1 MAKRASKT
9 GARRPAPPAA
19 ADVETVLPASPP
31 ASAPVADDRRASWI
45 ARAVIAATALAVF
58 GPSVDNA
65 LMTNWDDERFLSD
78 PDVVAP
84 SLAGLV
90 RFFTEVRFEA
100 YHPLHLLSYWLDV
113 PFVGNEGPTAALVIH
128 SVNLALWVGVLLVG
142 FEVFR
147 RMGLSV
153 VAAAVGVLA
162 FGIHPLAVEVV
173 CWATCRKDILAIG
186 LALGATWFHLRTPTF
201 GSPWRDRD
209 GWISRALFLCA
220 ALAKTSVLPLPLA
233 LLAIDLWL
241 RRRSL
246 RDAVLWQLPTLLTAL
261 GLGAVV
267 IAVWIDNDM
276 IRSRGTDAAPYSP
289 DLVPA
294 TVFHLLQSAVW
305 PVRLSAIYPLHRH
318 DPTPIVSSL
327 AAVVLVLSGLSF
339 AFRFRDRPGFARLG
353 IGLSWFVAFALPVL
367 NIVPMYFQWQD
378 RYCVAPLVGLA
389 FLVGS
394 LLDEL
399 RTSQA
404 RETTVRLVVTSA
416 VLLVPLAWRATQQSD
431 VWRDADHLWGN
442 AVRMQPRAY
451 FAWSKLG
458 ETRRNRG
465 DYDGSIRALA
475 EAIEIAPE
483 LRLAHAGF
491 VYSLGLRD
499 EGRERLPHGQALTLA
514 NRFLVVSDDA
524 AQLREL
530 ASEMTRLGYRDAAL
544 YVLGRSLDL
553 DPVSDERL
561 ERAVSVNLT
570 NDELWL
576 ARFYLSRMGRRPM
589 LRDVTAF
596 WEAER
601 QRLGLISEEEIEA
614 REERIRRREGG
625 EPMPGDPTVIDLTG
639 GSGAP

>member
-1 MAKRASKT
+1 MAEAQRDVSAPRPPERASE
-9 GARRPAPPAA
+9 PS
-19 ADVETVLPASPP
+19 AD
-31 ASAPVADDRRASWI
+31 RASLVARLAI
-45 ARAVIAATALAVF
+45 ALTAIAAFASGL
-58 GPSVDNA
+58 DNA
-65 LMTNWDDERFLSD
+65 LMTNWDDERFLRD
-78 PDVVAP
+78 PDVVSP

-90 RFFTEVRFEA
+90 GFFTEVRYEA
-100 YHPLHLLSYWLDV
+100 YHPLHLLSYWIDV

-128 SVNLALWVGVLLVG
+128 AVNLALWVGVLLVG

-147 RMGLSV
+147 RLGLSV

-173 CWATCRKDILAIG
+173 TWATCRKDIVAIG
-186 LALGATWFHLRTPTF
+186 LALGATYFHLRAPLD

-209 GWISRALFLCA
+209 AWIGRALFVCA

-241 RRRSL
+241 GRRSL
-246 RDAVLWQLPTLLTAL
+246 RAAILWQLPTLLTAL

-276 IRSRGTDAAPYSP
+276 IRSSGTDDAPYSP

-294 TVFHLLQSAVW
+294 TLFHLLQSAVW

-318 DPTPIVSSL
+318 DPTPIASSI
-327 AAVVLVLSGLSF
+327 AAVVLVLLGLAF
-339 AFRFRDRPGFARLG
+339 AYRERARPGFARLG
-353 IGLSWFVAFALPVL
+353 VGLSWFVIFALPVL
-367 NIVPMYFQWQD
+367 NIIPMFFQWQD
-378 RYCVAPLVGLA
+378 RYCVAPLIGLA
-389 FLVGS
+389 FLLGS
-394 LLDEL
+394 MLDEL
-399 RTSQA
+399 RTA
-404 RETTVRLVVTSA
+404 ERRETTVRIAVTSA
-416 VLLVPLAWRATQQSD
+416 VVLAPLLWRTVQQVD
-431 VWRDADHLWGN
+431 TWRDADHLWGN
-442 AVRMQPRAY
+442 AVRNQPRAY
-451 FAWSKLG
+451 FAWAKLG

-465 DYDGSIRALA
+465 DLDGSIRALA

-499 EGRERLPHGQALTLA
+499 EARERLPSSQALELA
-514 NRFLVVSDDA
+514 NRFMVLSDDA
-524 AQLREL
+524 ARMREL
-530 ASEMTRLGYRDAAL
+530 AAEMVDAGYHDAAL

-561 ERAVSVNLT
+561 ERAVSVHLT
-570 NDELWL
+570 NGDYWL
-576 ARFYLSRMGRRPM
+576 ARFYLSRMSRRPM

-601 QRLGLISEEEIEA
+601 ERLGLITDEEREA
-614 REERIRRREGG
+614 REERIRAREAG
-625 EPMPGDPTVIDLTG
+625 EAVPGEPTVIDLTG
-639 GSGAP
+639 GD